1 MHVLIEKGVLTQND
15 VLSVVQ
21 VVAEVQRGVL
31 EEGLAPKALTE
42 TGLAV
47 LQRLY
52 DSFEA
57 LADRSK
63 SAQVDGVN
71 VQYLRAPL
79 HGDRPRFPKGDN

>member
-1 MHVLIEKGVLTQND
+1 MHVLIEKGVLTRND

-31 EEGLAPKALTE
+31 EEGRVPKAQTE
-42 TGLAV
+42 AALIV

-57 LADRSK
+57 LAGRSQ
-63 SAQVDGVN
+63 SVEMDGAN
-71 VQYLRAPL
+71 VQYLRPPL
-79 HGDRPRFPKGDN
+79 HGDRPRFPKDDN